1 MKRLSLLTLVFAVVF
16 VVFLV
21 LLIFFRIPFALYP
34 LMSWQDAIDILTP
47 VVLIPLYWLM
57 FKYASEKNST
67 LAQEIAFIVLAVL
80 WVAGQGM
87 HLSAN
92 SVNNLSES
100 FAKKRVLDILGTDIY
115 KLTYFYDEHL
125 SHYLWHIGVLGL
137 PLILILR
144 EWRSPVGQ
152 ETKLGLAI
160 PAGIIHGFTIS
171 LISLEGQ
178 TALLGF
184 PFSILV
190 SLVMLFWGLKGMRQR
205 PIRAFFFITFLL
217 AAILFLVWLL
227 INGNFVEPTKVLN
240 I

>member
-16 VVFLV
+16 VIFLV
-21 LLIFFRIPFALYP
+21 LLIFLRIPFTLYP

-47 VVLIPLYWLM
+47 LVLIPLYWLM
-57 FKYASEKNST
+57 FKYGSEKDST
-67 LAQEIAFIVLAVL
+67 LAEEIGFMVLAAL

-92 SVNNLSES
+92 SVNNLSEGL
-100 FAKKRVLDILGTDIY
+100 AKNQVIDILSTDIY

-125 SHYLWHIGVLGL
+125 SHYLWHIGILTL
-137 PLILILR
+137 SALLILR
-144 EWRSPVGQ
+144 EWRGPLGK
-152 ETKLGLAI
+152 TANLGLVI
-160 PAGIIHGFTIS
+160 PAGIIHGFTIA

-184 PFSILV
+184 PFSIAV
-190 SLVMLFWGLKGMRQR
+190 SLVILFWGFKGLRQR
-205 PIRAFFFITFLL
+205 PIRLFFFITFLL
-217 AAILFLVWLL
+217 AALIFLVWLIL
-227 INGNFVEPTKVLN
+227 QGRFIEPTEVFH